1 MENGSSCF
9 ELKSHPHLLLVDHLT
24 GVVEIVAKLFSEKT
38 FHWQNE
44 SEQQLFSDFL
54 WIAGWCH
61 DLGKATEDFQFYIS
75 AAAGGTPKKT
85 RLSQHQVLS
94 ALLTFWCTKKY
105 IQNRKANNAHES
117 VLSILP
123 YLWVKKHH
131 GNLHNLFD
139 EQSAD
144 DELIPIDEDLIDKQV
159 NRLILPEFDHLLKKL
174 EQNFAIEFP
183 FADFKTNWKRTAS
196 EIYPLG
202 KRLYRQLR
210 KTPDPRLYLIF
221 QWCYSLLLTAD
232 KYHAMLGIVPEIE
245 QNQTTHIS
253 MLERF
258 RQQRFQS
265 RTDVTSRLRDS
276 VYRDC
281 LNQAAV
287 FPLDN
292 HFLTLNVPT
301 GSGKT
306 LAGLGAALT
315 IRERIIQVENSNSKI
330 IYCLPF
336 MSIID
341 QNFEVFSDVFSD
353 PPSSVLL
360 KHHSLTEM
368 VYQQESNQEYDVDRA
383 ALLIEGWD
391 ANIIVTTFVQFFHTI
406 IGNRNMMVRRLHQLS
421 DSIIILDEIQTLPYR
436 FWAVVENL
444 FALMAG
450 GLNCRFILMTA
461 TLPRLLPEQMTFP
474 LVPNADYYFN
484 QFDRYRVKINIQPMT
499 VPELVEHIEN
509 LPLSSSEAS
518 ILVIVN
524 TTRVARELYQKLA
537 AVQLPH
543 KMFHLSTRL
552 TPNTRLQR
560 IEKIKTYHKAKIVV
574 STQLVE
580 AGVDLD
586 FDLVIRDFSPL
597 DSLNQ
602 AAGRCNREGSK
613 STSTVEFIVLVDENG
628 KPYYRFIY
636 GKDDLLKIFSTKEV
650 VADTSELSENQFI
663 TSIRNYYSAIK
674 EKQGTDIAEDMMKK
688 MGQLAFS
695 KLTQFKLIEDDY
707 PSASV
712 FIPEDKNAIQ
722 TWQSY
727 LDIRDMEQSFEKRK
741 EFLKIKPALM
751 QYVIS
756 IPTSLLPDSFE
767 QIGGFYYLPPEDL
780 NHFYNEEVG
789 FNPETEQQN
798 SSFIF

>member
-1 MENGSSCF
+1 MENGSFCF
-9 ELKSHPHLLLVDHLT
+9 ELRSHPHLLLVDHLT
-24 GVVEIVAKLFSEKT
+24 GVVRNSTKLFLKKT
-38 FHWQNE
+38 FHWQDA
-44 SEQQLFSDFL
+44 SERELFYDL
-54 WIAGWCH
+54 LRMAGWCH
-61 DLGKATEDFQFYIS
+61 DLGKATKDFQLYIS
-75 AAAGGTPKKT
+75 ETNSGVPRRT
-85 RLSQHQVLS
+85 RLSQHQALS
-94 ALLTFWCTKKY
+94 ALLTFWSVKRYLKK
-105 IQNRKANNAHES
+105 RKPDGPYAS
-117 VLSILP
+117 FLP
-123 YLWVKKHH
+123 LLGYLWVKRHH
-131 GNLHNLFD
+131 GNLKNLFD

-144 DELIPIDEDLIDKQV
+144 DELMPMDNELIEKQIG
-159 NRLILPEFDHLLKKL
+159 RLILPEFSHLLKIL
-174 EQNFAIEFP
+174 EQEFAIELP
-183 FADFKTNWKRTAS
+183 FTDFKENWRQLADK
-196 EIYPLG
+196 IYPMG

-210 KTPDPRLYLIF
+210 NKPDQRLYLIF

-232 KYHAMLGIVPEIE
+232 KYHAMLGEVPETDGD
-245 QNQTTHIS
+245 NNVGIS
-253 MLERF
+253 MLEKF
-258 RQQRFQS
+258 RRQRFQS
-265 RTDVTSRLRDS
+265 RTDPTSRLRDS

-281 LNQAAV
+281 LAQATAL
-287 FPLDN
+287 PLDR

-306 LAGLGAALT
+306 LAGLGAALKL
-315 IRERIIQVENSNSKI
+315 RERIMQAESSNPKI

-341 QNFEVFSDVFSD
+341 QNFNVFAEVFEN
-353 PPSSVLL
+353 PPASVLL

-368 VYQQESNQEYDVDRA
+368 TYQQQSNQEYDVDRA

-391 ANIIVTTFVQFFHTI
+391 ASIVVTTFVQFFHTI
-406 IGNRNMMVRRLHQLS
+406 IGNRNMMVRRLHQFS

-461 TLPRLLPEQMTFP
+461 TLPRLLPEKKIFP
-474 LVPNADYYFN
+474 LVPNADYYFS
-484 QFDRYRVKINIQPMT
+484 QFDRYRVKINLNPMT
-499 VPELVEHIEN
+499 LPEMVDHVEEFAR
-509 LPLSSSEAS
+509 SSAVAS
-518 ILVIVN
+518 ILIIVN

-537 AVQLPH
+537 ALETGYE
-543 KMFHLSTRL
+543 MFHLSTRL

-560 IEKIKTYHKAKIVV
+560 IEEIKTYNSNKIVV

-613 STSTVEFIVLVDENG
+613 TTSTVEFVVLVDENG

-636 GKDDLLKIFSTKEV
+636 GKEDLLKLLSTKEV
-650 VADTSELSENQFI
+650 IGDTSELSESQFI
-663 TSIRNYYSAIK
+663 TSIRNYYSSIK
-674 EKQGTDIAEDMMKK
+674 EKQGSDLADDIMKK

-695 KLTQFKLIEDDY
+695 KLAQFKLIDDDY
-707 PSASV
+707 PSASI
-712 FIPEDKNAIQ
+712 FIPENQKALKIWHEYLEIQ
-722 TWQSY
+722 N
-727 LDIRDMEQSFEKRK
+727 IPPSFEKRK
-741 EFLKIKPALM
+741 QFLKIKPTLM

-756 IPTSLLPDSFE
+756 VPRSLLPESLN
-767 QIGGFYYLPPEDL
+767 QIGAFYFLPSDNLEF
-780 NHFYNEEVG
+780 FYQADVG

-798 SSFIF
+798 ASFIF